1 MRVRRDYVIGRVI
14 QFVVILWGA
23 ATLNF
28 FIPRLAPG
36 DPIRE
41 RLLLMSRTGSVSQ
54 ESIQQMVKA
63 YDQEFGLDQPLLLQY
78 VRYLWDAVHLEFGY
92 SLSQYPAKALP
103 LITAALPWTIGLLL
117 ISTVLAF
124 SLGTILGAL
133 MGWPKAPRALGY
145 LVAPLLTLSSV
156 PYYLLGL
163 VLVYLFSISQ
173 RVFPLSGGYATGTV
187 PSLSLSFVLDVAH
200 HAILPALSIV
210 LAAVGFWALGMR
222 GMMVTI
228 EGEDYMTMAEA
239 KGLPEGWIFYR
250 YALRNAILPQFTS
263 LAIAL
268 GAVVSGSVLV
278 EVVFG
283 LPGIGTLLYKS
294 ITGSD
299 YFVIYGI
306 VFIIIFA
313 IALATLIIDLVYPLL
328 DPRISYRVG

>member
-1 MRVRRDYVIGRVI
+1 MPRRYAFGRLL
-14 QFVVILWGA
+14 QFVLVLWGA

-36 DPIRE
+36 DPVRT
-41 RLLLMSRTGSVSQ
+41 RLLMMSRNGSVSQ
-54 ESIQQMVKA
+54 QSIEEMVKA
-63 YDQEFGLDQPLLLQY
+63 YDQQFGLDQPLPLQY
-78 VRYLWDAVHLEFGY
+78 LNYLWAALHLDFGY
-92 SLSQYPAKALP
+92 SLSQYPARAQT
-103 LITAALPWTIGLLL
+103 LIAAALPWTIGLLVVATIL
-117 ISTVLAF
+117 AFTLGTVL
-124 SLGTILGAL
+124 GAI
-133 MGWPKAPRALGY
+133 MAWPKAPRAFHY

-163 VLVYLFSISQ
+163 VLVYLLSISQ
-173 RVFPLSGGYATGTV
+173 RWFPLSGGYTTGTV
-187 PSLSLSFVLDVAH
+187 PTLSLPFALDVVH
-200 HAILPALSIV
+200 HSLLPALSIV

-222 GMMVTI
+222 GMMVTT
-228 EGEDYMTMAEA
+228 EGEDYMIMAEA
-239 KGLPEGWIFYR
+239 KGLPDRWIFFH
-250 YALRNAILPQFTS
+250 YAVRNAILPQFTS

-299 YFVIYGI
+299 FFVIYGI
-306 VFIIIFA
+306 VFMIILA

-328 DPRISYRVG
+328 DPRISYRRD

>member
-1 MRVRRDYVIGRVI
+1 MRVRRSYVVGRVI
-14 QFVVILWGA
+14 QFVVIVWGA

-41 RLLLMSRTGSVSQ
+41 RLLLMSRSGSVSQ

-63 YDQEFGLDQPLLLQY
+63 YDQEFGLDKPLLLQY
-78 VRYLWDAVHLEFGY
+78 VRYLWDAAHLEFGY
-92 SLSQYPAKALP
+92 SMSQYPAKALP

-117 ISTVLAF
+117 ISTLLAF
-124 SLGTILGAL
+124 SLGTIIGAL
-133 MGWPKAPRALGY
+133 MGWPKAPRALSY

-173 RVFPLSGGYATGTV
+173 RIFPLSGGYMTGTI
-187 PSLSLSFVLDVAH
+187 PSLSVPFLLDVAH
-200 HAILPALSIV
+200 HSILPALSIV
-210 LAAVGFWALGMR
+210 FAAVGFWALGMR

-299 YFVIYGI
+299 YYVIYGI

-328 DPRISYRVG
+328 DPRISYRAG

>member
-1 MRVRRDYVIGRVI
+1 VRRHYVGWRLV

-41 RLLLMSRTGSVSQ
+41 RLLSMTRNGSISQ
-54 ESIQQMVKA
+54 ESINQMVQA
-63 YDQEFGLDQPLLLQY
+63 YDQQFGLDQPLPVQY
-78 VRYLWDAVHLEFGY
+78 VRYLWGALHLDFGY
-92 SLSQYPAKALP
+92 SLSQYPARASQ
-103 LITAALPWTIGLLL
+103 LIVAALPWTIGLLL

-124 SLGTILGAL
+124 VLGTILGAL
-133 MGWPKAPRALGY
+133 LAWPKSPHVLHY
-145 LVAPLLTLSSV
+145 LVAPLLMLSSV

-163 VLVYLFSISQ
+163 VLIYLLAISV
-173 RVFPLSGGYATGTV
+173 RWFPISGGYTTGNIPT
-187 PSLSLSFVLDVAH
+187 LSLGFILDIAH
-200 HAILPALSIV
+200 HTILPALSIV
-210 LAAVGFWALGMR
+210 LAAVGFWSLGMR
-222 GMMVTI
+222 GMMVTT

-239 KGLPEGWIFYR
+239 KGLPDGWIFYR

-263 LAIAL
+263 LALAL
-268 GAVVSGSVLV
+268 GTVVSGSVLV

-306 VFIIIFA
+306 AFMIVFA
-313 IALATLIIDLVYPLL
+313 IALATLLLDLVYPLL
-328 DPRISYRVG
+328 DPRISYRSH

>member
-1 MRVRRDYVIGRVI
+1 MRRSYAVGRLV

-28 FIPRLAPG
+28 FIPRMAPG
-36 DPIRE
+36 DPIRT
-41 RLLLMSRTGSVSQ
+41 RLLMMSRNGSVSQ
-54 ESIQQMVKA
+54 LSIEEMVKS
-63 YDQEFGLDQPLLLQY
+63 YDQQFGLDQPLPVQY

-92 SLSQYPAKALP
+92 SLAQYPAKALT
-103 LITAALPWTIGLLL
+103 LIAAALPWTIGLLL
-117 ISTVLAF
+117 VATILAF
-124 SLGTILGAL
+124 TLGTMLGAL
-133 MGWPKAPRALGY
+133 MAWPKSPRAFNY
-145 LVAPLLTLSSV
+145 LIAPLLTLSSI

-173 RVFPLSGGYATGTV
+173 RIFPLSGGYTTGTV
-187 PSLSLSFVLDVAH
+187 PSLSLPFLVDVAH

-222 GMMVTI
+222 GMMVTT
-228 EGEDYMTMAEA
+228 EGEDYMVMAEA
-239 KGLPEGWIFYR
+239 KGLPDRWIFFR

-299 YFVIYGI
+299 FFVIYGI
-306 VFIIIFA
+306 VFIIILA

-328 DPRISYRVG
+328 DPRISYRSS

>member
-1 MRVRRDYVIGRVI
+1 MRRSYAVARLI

-36 DPIRE
+36 DPIRT
-41 RLLLMSRTGSVSQ
+41 RLLMMSRNGSISQ
-54 ESIQQMVKA
+54 QSIEEMVKS
-63 YDQEFGLDQPLLLQY
+63 YDQQFGLDQPLPVQY
-78 VRYLWDAVHLEFGY
+78 VRYLWDAAHLEFGY
-92 SLSQYPAKALP
+92 SMSQYPAKALT
-103 LITAALPWTIGLLL
+103 LISAALPWTIGLLL
-117 ISTVLAF
+117 VSTILAF
-124 SLGTILGAL
+124 ALGTTLGAL
-133 MGWPKAPRALGY
+133 MAWPKSPRALHY

-163 VLVYLFSISQ
+163 VLVYLLSISQ
-173 RVFPLSGGYATGTV
+173 RIFPLSGGYTTGTA
-187 PSLSLSFVLDVAH
+187 PTLSLGFLIDVTH
-200 HAILPALSIV
+200 HAILPALSII

-222 GMMVTI
+222 GMMVTT
-228 EGEDYMTMAEA
+228 EGEDYMIMAEA
-239 KGLPEGWIFYR
+239 KGLPDRWIFYR

-299 YFVIYGI
+299 FFVIYGI

-328 DPRISYRVG
+328 DPRISYRRT

>member
-1 MRVRRDYVIGRVI
+1 MRVRRGYVVGRVI
-14 QFVVILWGA
+14 QFVVIVWGA

-63 YDQEFGLDQPLLLQY
+63 YDQEFGLDKPLLVQY
-78 VRYLWDAVHLEFGY
+78 VRYLWDAAHLEFGY
-92 SLSQYPAKALP
+92 SMSQYPAKALP

-117 ISTVLAF
+117 ISTLFAF
-124 SLGTILGAL
+124 SLGTIIGAL
-133 MGWPKAPRALGY
+133 MGWPKAPRALSY

-163 VLVYLFSISQ
+163 VLVYLLSISV
-173 RVFPLSGGYATGTV
+173 RIFPLSGGYTTGTI
-187 PSLSLSFVLDVAH
+187 PSLSVPFLLDVAH
-200 HAILPALSIV
+200 HSILPALSIV
-210 LAAVGFWALGMR
+210 FAAVGFWALGMR

-299 YFVIYGI
+299 YYVIYGI

-328 DPRISYRVG
+328 DPRISYRAG

>member
-1 MRVRRDYVIGRVI
+1 VRRHYVVWRLV
-14 QFVVILWGA
+14 QFVVIVWGA

-28 FIPRLAPG
+28 FIPRLSPG

-41 RLLLMSRTGSVSQ
+41 RLLSMTRNGSVSQ
-54 ESIQQMVKA
+54 ESIDQMVQA
-63 YDQEFGLDQPLLLQY
+63 YDQQFGLDQPLPVQY
-78 VRYLWDAVHLEFGY
+78 VRYLWDALHLDFGY
-92 SLSQYPAKALP
+92 SLAQYPARAST
-103 LITAALPWTIGLLL
+103 LIEAALPWTIGLLL
-117 ISTVLAF
+117 VSTVVAF
-124 SLGTILGAL
+124 ALGTLLGAL
-133 MGWPKAPRALGY
+133 LAWPKSPRVLHY

-163 VLVYLFSISQ
+163 VMIYVFAISV
-173 RVFPLSGGYATGTV
+173 RWFPLSGGYTTGSIPT
-187 PSLSLSFVLDVAH
+187 LSLGFILDIVH
-200 HAILPALSIV
+200 HTALPALSIV
-210 LAAVGFWALGMR
+210 LAAVGFWSLGMR
-222 GMMVTI
+222 GMMVTT
-228 EGEDYMTMAEA
+228 EGEDYMVMAEA
-239 KGLPEGWIFYR
+239 KGLPDGWVFYR

-268 GAVVSGSVLV
+268 GTVVSGSVLV

-313 IALATLIIDLVYPLL
+313 IALATLILDLLYPLL
-328 DPRISYRVG
+328 DPRISYRSR

>member
-1 MRVRRDYVIGRVI
+1 MRRTYAVGRLI
-14 QFVVILWGA
+14 QFVVIMWGA

-28 FIPRLAPG
+28 VIPRLAPG
-36 DPIRE
+36 DPIRT
-41 RLLLMSRTGSVSQ
+41 RLGMMTRSGNISQ
-54 ESIQQMVKA
+54 ESINEMVKA
-63 YDQEFGLDQPLLLQY
+63 YDQEFGLDQPLPVQY
-78 VRYLWDAVHLEFGY
+78 VHYLWDAVHLDFGY
-92 SLSQYPAKALP
+92 SLSQYPARASAL
-103 LITAALPWTIGLLL
+103 IAQALPWTIGLLL
-117 ISTVLAF
+117 IATLLAF
-124 SLGTILGAL
+124 ALGTMLGAL
-133 MGWPKAPRALGY
+133 MAWPKAPRALSY

-163 VLVYLFSISQ
+163 VLVYLFSIEQ
-173 RVFPLSGGYATGTV
+173 RIFPLSGGYATGTV
-187 PSLSLSFVLDVAH
+187 PTLSVAFALDVAH

-222 GMMVTI
+222 GMMITT
-228 EGEDYMTMAEA
+228 EGEDYMAMAEA
-239 KGLPEGWIFYR
+239 KGLPDGWIFYH

-283 LPGIGTLLYKS
+283 FPGIGTLLYKA

-299 YFVIYGI
+299 YFVIYGV

-313 IALATLIIDLVYPLL
+313 IGLATLLIDLVYPLL
-328 DPRISYRVG
+328 DPRISYRTN